1 MTQKEFDLQM
11 QRLNSEY
18 TKKSN
23 EIARQKEDVNARK
36 QDAFLEADD
45 AFHAE
50 KRKRLARINEIR
62 LKKAALFDGDPK
74 RALLEAEVRNLEAE
88 ISVMRDD
95 NERRKHTISHEAYA
109 QHRALDEQHR
119 QLSQWLNDEKLK
131 VMEQYAPASSD
142 PAGVDFP

>member
-1 MTQKEFDLQM
+1 MTQKEFELQM

-50 KRKRLARINEIR
+50 TFIPLNPRSSKTYV
-62 LKKAALFDGDPK
+62 
-74 RALLEAEVRNLEAE
+74 ALLKSFVFLQR
-88 ISVMRDD
+88 
-95 NERRKHTISHEAYA
+95 
-109 QHRALDEQHR
+109 
-119 QLSQWLNDEKLK
+119 
-131 VMEQYAPASSD
+131 
-142 PAGVDFP
+142 